1 MRSIQPEFYCEKTVF
16 LWCNTYIEKVNSVE
30 ILFSDVFYGNTV
42 SQWAWAFSVVFLC
55 VIFGKILYWIFGNVM
70 KKATSK
76 TKTKLDDIIIDMIEE
91 PIVFSIILVGI
102 WYSLNTLNLSEFVR
116 SMSVKAFSIL
126 LSLNLAWL
134 VSRLFDSLFK
144 EYIVPLASKTD
155 TDLDDQLL
163 PIIRKGVKIIIWI
176 LAIIIGLN
184 NAGYDVGAL
193 IAGLG
198 IGGLA
203 IAMASKDL
211 ISNVF
216 GGFTIFTD
224 KPFTVNDRVKV
235 VGYDGE
241 IIEIGIRSTRLK
253 TLDGRIVTIPNSRFS
268 DSPVENVSSEPSR
281 KIILKLGLTYDMNSV
296 KVKKA
301 LEILLKINKET
312 ISTEDEAKVYFS
324 EFGDFSLNLV
334 FIYYIR
340 KGEDILKTM
349 TKINLDILESFES
362 EQIEMA
368 YPTQTIYAK
377 NA

>member
-1 MRSIQPEFYCEKTVF
+1 M
-16 LWCNTYIEKVNSVE
+16 NSVE

-91 PIVFSIILVGI
+91 PIVFSIILAGI

-134 VSRLFDSLFK
+134 ISRLFDSLFK

-176 LAIIIGLN
+176 LAIIMGLN

-224 KPFTVNDRVKV
+224 KPFKARDRVKV

-281 KIILKLGLTYDMNSV
+281 KVIIKLGLTYDMNSV

-312 ISTEDEAKVYFS
+312 TSTEDEAKVYFS

-340 KGEDILKTM
+340 KGEDILQTM